1 MKRLAAVSALAAALV
16 LGATSAMAQTP
27 GAAPPSSGA
36 SAPDVQIQTTPER
49 KPEGAKVIAPP
60 LHYEQT
66 RPPESGTYR
75 QDVRVEH
82 DPAFIEPFTGSFEND
97 TSSGQYGLSGWTSPN
112 TPVGPS
118 IIGYREINGYLG
130 FGFSIVWGGPPA
142 RPVSLRPAP
151 AR

>member
-1 MKRLAAVSALAAALV
+1 MRRRVGVFALGAALL
-16 LGATSAMAQTP
+16 LGATSATAQTP
-27 GAAPPSSGA
+27 GTSPTSPGTQS
-36 SAPDVQIQTTPER
+36 PDVQIQTTPER
-49 KPEGAKVIAPP
+49 RPEAKIVAPP
-60 LHYEQT
+60 LHSEQT
-66 RPPESGTYR
+66 RPPDSGSYR
-75 QDVRVEH
+75 YDVRVEH
-82 DPAFIEPFTGSFEND
+82 DPAFIEPFTGSFAND

-142 RPVSLRPAP
+142 RPASLRPAP